1 MKHTKLFKNLIN
13 ILFYIL
19 CLGFLVILF
28 FGPLGFNTIAQE
40 NRDVQ
45 HWDFISWLLLSISAI
60 AYVFLIIGVK
70 YLKNMAKEMTDLGS
84 FDLAIQYN
92 LRQSGKCL
100 IISSLL
106 NYLTF
111 ALIFIKRLVLDSEL
125 EVIFDNNILL
135 QIILTITGLF
145 FIIQSDIL
153 KLSNNL
159 KTENDL
165 TI

>member
-1 MKHTKLFKNLIN
+1 MKHTKLFKNLISF
-13 ILFYIL
+13 LYYIL
-19 CLGFLVILF
+19 CLGFLIILF
-28 FGPLGFNTIAQE
+28 YGPLGFNTIAQE

-45 HWDFISWLLLSISAI
+45 HWDFLSWLLLLISII

-70 YLKNMAKEMTDLGS
+70 YLKNMAKEMTNQGS
-84 FDLAIQYN
+84 FGFSIQYN
-92 LRQSGKCL
+92 LRQSGKYL

-111 ALIFIKRLVLDSEL
+111 ALIFIKQLFLDSKL

-159 KTENDL
+159 KAENEL

>member
-1 MKHTKLFKNLIN
+1 MKHTKLFKNLISF
-13 ILFYIL
+13 LFYIL

-28 FGPLGFNTIAQE
+28 YGPLGFNSIAQE
-40 NRDVQ
+40 NREVQ
-45 HWDFISWLLLSISAI
+45 QWDFISWLLLSISAI

-70 YLKNMAKEMTDLGS
+70 YLKNMAKEMSHLGS
-84 FDLAIQYN
+84 FGLSIQYN
-92 LRQSGKCL
+92 LKQSGKYL

-111 ALIFIKRLVLDSEL
+111 ALIFIKQLIIDGEVQ
-125 EVIFDNNILL
+125 VIFDNNILL

-159 KTENDL
+159 KKENDL

>member
-1 MKHTKLFKNLIN
+1 MKHTNLFKNLIN
-13 ILFYIL
+13 FLFYIL

-28 FGPLGFNTIAQE
+28 FGPLGFNSIAQE

-100 IISSLL
+100 IISTLL

>member
-1 MKHTKLFKNLIN
+1 MKHTKLFKNLISF
-13 ILFYIL
+13 LFYIL
-19 CLGFLVILF
+19 CLGLLVILF
-28 FGPLGFNTIAQE
+28 LGPLGFNTIAQE
-40 NRDVQ
+40 NREAQ
-45 HWDFISWLLLSISAI
+45 QWNFISLLLLTITAT
-60 AYVFLIIGVK
+60 AYVLLIIGVK
-70 YLKNMAKEMTDLGS
+70 YLKNMANEMTNQGS
-84 FDLAIQYN
+84 FDFPIQYN
-92 LRQSGKCL
+92 LRQSGKYL

-111 ALIFIKRLVLDSEL
+111 ALIFIKQLILDSEVK
-125 EVIFDNNILL
+125 VIFDNNILF

-159 KTENDL
+159 KRENDL

>member
-1 MKHTKLFKNLIN
+1 MKHTKLFKKLIDF
-13 ILFYIL
+13 LFYIL
-19 CLGFLVILF
+19 CLDFLVVLF

-40 NRDVQ
+40 NREVQ
-45 HWDFISWLLLSISAI
+45 HWDTISWLLLFISAT

-70 YLKNMAKEMTDLGS
+70 YLKNMAKEMTNQGS
-84 FDLAIQYN
+84 FGLSIQYN
-92 LRQSGKCL
+92 LRQSGKYV
-100 IISSLL
+100 IISTLL

-111 ALIFIKRLVLDSEL
+111 ALIFIKQLFLDSKL
-125 EVIFDNNILL
+125 EIIFDNNILL

>member
-1 MKHTKLFKNLIN
+1 MKHTKLFKNLISF
-13 ILFYIL
+13 LFYFL
-19 CLGFLVILF
+19 CLGLLVILF

-40 NRDVQ
+40 NREAHQ
-45 HWDFISWLLLSISAI
+45 WNFISWLLLSISAT

-70 YLKNMAKEMTDLGS
+70 YLKNMANEMTKQGS
-84 FDLAIQYN
+84 FDFPIQYN
-92 LRQSGKCL
+92 LRQSGKYL

-111 ALIFIKRLVLDSEL
+111 ALIFIKQLILDSEVQ
-125 EVIFDNNILL
+125 VIFDNNIIF

-145 FIIQSDIL
+145 FVIQSDIL

-159 KTENDL
+159 KRENDL